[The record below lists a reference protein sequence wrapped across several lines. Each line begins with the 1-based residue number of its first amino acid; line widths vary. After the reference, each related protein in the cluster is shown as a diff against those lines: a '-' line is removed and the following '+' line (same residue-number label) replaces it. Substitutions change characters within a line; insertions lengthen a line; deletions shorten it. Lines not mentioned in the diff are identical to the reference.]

1 MQDNM
6 ENTEKKDTGYH
17 LYGMHPVLEAV
28 LSGRQIEK
36 VLLKQGLEGQQFRQ
50 LLTELDSRGIPFQFV
65 PAERLARFR
74 GGKNQ
79 GVVAYLPQIDYI
91 PLEEMVERAFQ
102 KDPAPIFVLLDGVS
116 DVRNLGAVARS
127 AECAGAGGII
137 LPAKG
142 GAAINADGVK
152 ASAGAL
158 LRIGVSK
165 CKNLRIPIYY
175 LKERGFQIVAA
186 TEKADYLKERGFQ
199 IVAATEKADGLIYE
213 VDMKKP
219 TAFVMGSEGKGI
231 SDSVLALCDVMAR
244 IPMRGDIGSLNVSV
258 AASLMLFEAVRQR
271 LTQSVYR

>member
-116 DVRNLGAVARS
+116 DVRSPAV
-127 AECAGAGGII
+127 
-137 LPAKG
+137 P
-142 GAAINADGVK
+142 
-152 ASAGAL
+152 
-158 LRIGVSK
+158 
-165 CKNLRIPIYY
+165 
-175 LKERGFQIVAA
+175 
-186 TEKADYLKERGFQ
+186 
-199 IVAATEKADGLIYE
+199 
-213 VDMKKP
+213 
-219 TAFVMGSEGKGI
+219 
-231 SDSVLALCDVMAR
+231 
-244 IPMRGDIGSLNVSV
+244 NVPEP
-258 AASLMLFEAVRQR
+258 AASSFRRRAEPLSTPTGSRLRQVPCCASGS
-271 LTQSVYR
+271 QSARTCVFRFII

>member
-1 MQDNM
+1 M
-6 ENTEKKDTGYH
+6 
-17 LYGMHPVLEAV
+17 
-28 LSGRQIEK
+28 
-36 VLLKQGLEGQQFRQ
+36 
-50 LLTELDSRGIPFQFV
+50 
-65 PAERLARFR
+65 
-74 GGKNQ
+74 
-79 GVVAYLPQIDYI
+79 
-91 PLEEMVERAFQ
+91 
-102 KDPAPIFVLLDGVS
+102 
-116 DVRNLGAVARS
+116 RNLGAVARS

-165 CKNLRIPIYY
+165 CKNLRIPIY
-175 LKERGFQIVAA
+175 
-186 TEKADYLKERGFQ
+186 YLKERGFQ

>member
-1 MQDNM
+1 MKINERQYGKYR
-6 ENTEKKDTGYH
+6 EKGYRIPP
-17 LYGMHPVLEAV
+17 LRDAPCPGGRPV
-28 LSGRQIEK
+28 RK
-36 VLLKQGLEGQQFRQ
+36 TDRN
-50 LLTELDSRGIPFQFV
+50 LTELDNRGIPFQFV

-79 GVVAYLPQIDYI
+79 GVVAYLPQIDYM
-91 PLEEMVERAFQ
+91 PLEEMVDRAFL
-102 KDPAPIFVLLDGVS
+102 KDPAPVFVLLDGVS
-116 DVRNLGAVARS
+116 DVRNLGAIARS

-186 TEKADYLKERGFQ
+186 TEKAD
-199 IVAATEKADGLIYE
+199 GLIYE

-231 SDSVLALCDVMAR
+231 SDSVLALSDSVLALCDVMTR

-271 LTQSVYR
+271 SF

>member
-1 MQDNM
+1 M
-6 ENTEKKDTGYH
+6 ENTEKKETGYH

-74 GGKNQ
+74 GGRNQ
-79 GVVAYLPQIDYI
+79 GVVAYLPQIDYM

-102 KDPAPIFVLLDGVS
+102 KDPAPVFVLLDGVS

-152 ASAGAL
+152 ASAGAT
-158 LRIGVSK
+158 VSRPRPAP
-165 CKNLRIPIYY
+165 CSASAWP
-175 LKERGFQIVAA
+175 
-186 TEKADYLKERGFQ
+186 
-199 IVAATEKADGLIYE
+199 
-213 VDMKKP
+213 
-219 TAFVMGSEGKGI
+219 S
-231 SDSVLALCDVMAR
+231 AR
-244 IPMRGDIGSLNVSV
+244 ICAYPCTTSRRGASRSWPPPRRPRDVS
-258 AASLMLFEAVRQR
+258 MMWI
-271 LTQSVYR
+271 

>member
-1 MQDNM
+1 M
-6 ENTEKKDTGYH
+6 ENKEKKDTGYH

-36 VLLKQGLEGQQFRQ
+36 VLLKQGLEGPQFRQ
-50 LLTELDSRGIPFQFV
+50 LLTELDNRGIPFQFV

-79 GVVAYLPQIDYI
+79 GVVAYLPQIDYM
-91 PLEEMVERAFQ
+91 PLEEMVDRAFQ
-102 KDPAPIFVLLDGVS
+102 KDPAPVFVLLDGVS

-186 TEKADYLKERGFQ
+186 TEKAD
-199 IVAATEKADGLIYE
+199 GLIYE
-213 VDMKKP
+213 VDMKP

-271 LTQSVYR
+271 SF

>member
-1 MQDNM
+1 M

-36 VLLKQGLEGQQFRQ
+36 VLLRQGLEGQQFGR
-50 LLTELDSRGIPFQFV
+50 
-65 PAERLARFR
+65 
-74 GGKNQ
+74 NQ

-91 PLEEMVERAFQ
+91 PLEEMVEMAFQ
-102 KDPAPIFVLLDGVS
+102 KAPAPIFVLLDGVS
-116 DVRNLGAVARS
+116 DVRNLGAVART

-186 TEKADYLKERGFQ
+186 TEKAD
-199 IVAATEKADGLIYE
+199 GLIYE

-231 SDSVLALCDVMAR
+231 SSSVLALCDVQAR
-244 IPMRGDIGSLNVSV
+244 IPMHGDIGSLNVSV

>member
-1 MQDNM
+1 MCRSRR
-6 ENTEKKDTGYH
+6 H
-17 LYGMHPVLEAV
+17 HP
-28 LSGRQIEK
+28 SG
-36 VLLKQGLEGQQFRQ
+36 
-50 LLTELDSRGIPFQFV
+50 D
-65 PAERLARFR
+65 
-74 GGKNQ
+74 
-79 GVVAYLPQIDYI
+79 
-91 PLEEMVERAFQ
+91 
-102 KDPAPIFVLLDGVS
+102 LDGVS

-186 TEKADYLKERGFQ
+186 TEKAD
-199 IVAATEKADGLIYE
+199 GLIYE

-231 SDSVLALCDVMAR
+231 SSSVLALCDVQAR
-244 IPMRGDIGSLNVSV
+244 IPMHGDIGSLNVSV

-271 LTQSVYR
+271 LTPETDAVCLSIVTTVVEGLIALFDEEISVKTVLCCCELIVFAVDSG

>member
-1 MQDNM
+1 M
-6 ENTEKKDTGYH
+6 ETTEKKDTYH

-36 VLLKQGLEGQQFRQ
+36 VLLKNGLEGQQFRQ

-65 PAERLARFR
+65 PAERLQHFR

-79 GVVAYLPQIDYI
+79 GVVAFLARIDYV
-91 PLEEMVERAFQ
+91 PLEEMVDRAMMGN
-102 KDPAPIFVLLDGVS
+102 PAPVFVMLDGVS
-116 DVRNLGAVARS
+116 DVRNLGAIART

-158 LRIGVSK
+158 LRIDVCKS
-165 CKNLRIPIYY
+165 KNLRIPIYY
-175 LKERGFQIVAA
+175 LKEKGFQIVAA
-186 TEKADYLKERGFQ
+186 TEKAE
-199 IVAATEKADGLIYE
+199 ELIYQ

-219 TAFVMGSEGKGI
+219 TAFVMGSEGRGI
-231 SDSVLALCDVMAR
+231 SDSVLSLCDVRAR
-244 IPMRGDIGSLNVSV
+244 IPMAGEIGSLNVSV
-258 AASLMLFEAVRQR
+258 AASVMLFEAVRQR
-271 LTQSVYR
+271 TLQL

>member
-1 MQDNM
+1 M

-50 LLTELDSRGIPFQFV
+50 LLTELDRHSIPFQFV

-79 GVVAYLPQIDYI
+79 GVVAYLPQIDYM
-91 PLEEMVERAFQ
+91 PLEEMVDRAFQ
-102 KDPAPIFVLLDGVS
+102 KDSAPIFVLLDGVS

-186 TEKADYLKERGFQ
+186 TEKA
-199 IVAATEKADGLIYE
+199 
-213 VDMKKP
+213 

-271 LTQSVYR
+271 TIRANTNL